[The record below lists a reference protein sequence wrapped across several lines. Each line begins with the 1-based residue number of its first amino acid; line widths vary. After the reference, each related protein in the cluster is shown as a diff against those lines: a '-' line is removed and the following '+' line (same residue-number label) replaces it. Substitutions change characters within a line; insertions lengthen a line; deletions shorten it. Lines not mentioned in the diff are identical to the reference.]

1 MKNDIQIKSTHST
14 LESAIEAAGGLN
26 REYNARLFDKEVAR
40 INEIATRGIFY
51 VLEQY
56 GRDIVAYHYEADITL
71 INEFSPFS
79 GGCLSSSMTIGWK
92 EGDSFT
98 NVKSIDNN
106 KANREKISNFQKA
119 GSSIFALNF

>member
-1 MKNDIQIKSTHST
+1 MKTIQIKSTHET

-40 INEIATRGIFY
+40 TNEIATCGTFY
-51 VLEQY
+51 VVEQH
-56 GRDIVAYHYEADITL
+56 GRDIVAYHYEADIEL

-79 GGCLSSSMTIGWK
+79 GCLSSSMTIGWK

-106 KANREKISNFQKA
+106 KANREKISKLQKA